1 MWASVPAPLT
11 PAPLSLQVEITWT
24 EVVQPF
30 VSQHSQHFGGAEMNW
45 RRRFDWATAI
55 VAAYSFELGD
65 DKFQVNQLAA
75 GVPLQCSATNVHISW
90 IVGRLLLHLGFQL
103 G

>member
-1 MWASVPAPLT
+1 M
-11 PAPLSLQVEITWT
+11 
-24 EVVQPF
+24 VQPF